1 MSPSSR
7 LNPSTEHSDFI
18 GRIRRAPAW
27 WQLALVV
34 NVIFCL
40 WLLSAPEK
48 SRAGKL
54 LSLWVLTGLDFAVS
68 WTLYLGS
75 RRAELAQPV
84 RRALGLITVGMIL
97 AGLGNLYFVLEATLN
112 AHYNSIFSLA
122 DGLYILSYP
131 LIMMGLFTLPRGEA
145 VRAER
150 RRIVVD
156 GMAFIIGVGVPLWLG
171 AIEPAWRTS
180 HGIDAALM
188 VFWPALALGGLF
200 GLNVALLTR
209 SQVPSRFAFWLLFCS
224 VGVSWLADLVFSL
237 DAAAQ
242 VLRGSSFHWTNLT
255 NALSLG
261 LGLLAAW
268 RYLDD
273 PVRSDTDTRP
283 FSFSPVP
290 MVTMILVATLLIGVF
305 LSSTADMQLIRRIL
319 PGLIVLFLVLL
330 VREVFGLVDTARWMA
345 LERLRVSHEQIE
357 AMVTHSSDILM
368 VVDAQGNIRFAS
380 PAVQTVLG
388 RKSSELVGQP
398 LLNLAH
404 PDDVA
409 KGEAFLV
416 LLQEN
421 SALVGRLEWRLCRAD
436 GSSCHLET
444 AGSNALSV
452 PTIRGLV
459 LNSRDTSERL
469 GLERQLTKAQR
480 MESIGLLAAGV
491 VHDLNNMLTPI
502 SLGLSLLRDK
512 SSDPVTVSTLH
523 MMETANQRGAAV
535 LRQVLTFARGVE
547 GERTIL
553 RPRQLFIEI
562 ARLVEETFPKNISV
576 ETEIAADIANV
587 SGNQTQLHQVLLNLL
602 LNARDA
608 LPKGG
613 LITLHAEPVEVDA
626 ARASRQVPAAA
637 PGRYVLLGVRD
648 NGPGIS
654 SEVMEHMFEPFYTTK
669 LRGKGTGLGLSTAFG
684 IVKSHQGFFE
694 VASALGQGSDFCL
707 LLPAA
712 DRPVSVPASQSA
724 TPFQSP
730 SLGAGRRLLVVED
743 EQPILTLLRAIL
755 VRQSYQVVSAVNGRE
770 GFRKFEEDPDSYA
783 LVLTDLLMP
792 EMDGFALIRAIRGI
806 SPQVPIIAATGM
818 AGDMSTADREAL
830 LNELRV
836 GTLLQKP
843 FAQEELMR
851 AIRHELGAVECR
863 TSPSRAN

>member
-1 MSPSSR
+1 MSLPRR
-7 LNPSTEHSDFI
+7 LNSSSVPTDFI

-27 WQLALVV
+27 WLLALAV
-34 NVIFCL
+34 NVAFCL

-54 LSLWVLTGLDFAVS
+54 LSLWVLTGLDFAVA
-68 WTLYLGS
+68 WTFFLGT
-75 RRAELAQPV
+75 RRTALADSL
-84 RRALGLITVGMIL
+84 RRALGLISAGMAV
-97 AGLGNLYFVLEATLN
+97 AGLGNLYFVLEATLD
-112 AHYNSIFSLA
+112 AHYNSIFSPA
-122 DGLYILSYP
+122 DALFILSYP
-131 LIMMGLFTLPRGEA
+131 LIMLGLFSLPRGEA

-150 RRIVVD
+150 RRIVID
-156 GMAFIIGVGVPLWLG
+156 GMAFVIGVGVPLWLG
-171 AIEPAWRTS
+171 AVGPAWRVS
-180 HGIDAALM
+180 HGSDAVLM
-188 VFWPALALGGLF
+188 VFWPLLALLGLF
-200 GLNVALLTR
+200 GLNAALLTR
-209 SQVPSRFAFWLLFCS
+209 SPVPSRPAFWLLFCS

-242 VLRGSSFHWTNLT
+242 ILKGSPFHWTNLI
-255 NALSLG
+255 NAVALG

-268 RYLDD
+268 RFLDD
-273 PVRSDTDTRP
+273 PIRGDTDARP
-283 FSFSPVP
+283 ISFSPVP
-290 MVTMILVATLLIGVF
+290 MVTMILVATLLIGVS
-305 LSSTADMQLIRRIL
+305 LSRTADMQLVRHIL

-330 VREVFGLVDTARWMA
+330 VREVFGVVDTVRWMA
-345 LERLRVSHEQIE
+345 LERLRGNQEQIE
-357 AMVTHSSDILM
+357 AMVTHSTDILM
-368 VVDAQGNIRFAS
+368 VVDELGRIRFAS
-380 PAVQTVLG
+380 PAVQSVLG
-388 RKSSELVGQP
+388 RTSSELVGQP
-398 LLNLAH
+398 LLKLAH
-404 PDDVA
+404 PEDVP
-409 KGEAFLV
+409 KGEAFLD

-421 SALVGRLEWRLCRAD
+421 PAQVGRLEWRLCRAD

-444 AGSNALSV
+444 AGSNALAV

-459 LNSRDTSERL
+459 LNSRDTSERV

-512 SSDPVTVSTLH
+512 SSDPVTVSTLQ

-553 RPRQLFIEI
+553 RPGHLLGEI
-562 ARLVEETFPKNISV
+562 ARLVEETFPKSIRV
-576 ETEIAADIANV
+576 ETEIAADIAHV

-608 LPKGG
+608 LPQGG
-613 LITLHAEPVEVDA
+613 RITLHAETVEVDA
-626 ARASRQVPAAA
+626 ARAARQVPAVP

-648 NGPGIS
+648 NGPGIVP
-654 SEVMEHMFEPFYTTK
+654 EVMEHMFEPFYTTK

-694 VASALGQGSDFCL
+694 VVSVLGQGSDFCL

-712 DRPVSVPASQSA
+712 DRPAPAPASRSA
-724 TPFQSP
+724 SPFPAPQ
-730 SLGAGRRLLVVED
+730 GAGRRLLVGEAA
-743 EQPILTLLRAIL
+743 QPILTLLRTIL
-755 VRQSYQVVSAVNGRE
+755 TRQSYQVVSAVNGRDAL
-770 GFRKFEEDPDSYA
+770 GKFEEDPGSYA

-806 SPQVPIIAATGM
+806 SPQIPIIAATGM

-843 FAQEELMR
+843 FAHRELMQALQR
-851 AIRHELGAVECR
+851 ELGAAESV
-863 TSPSRAN
+863 TSLSQSN